1 MKPKIIGLSQL
12 KKRLQSHKKQT
23 EREVDRLLEINGRRI
38 QLKARQRVGKDLG
51 GLGQS
56 INVAFPKH
64 KAEISANVF
73 YAFYREFG
81 TGSKVEVPK
90 GYEALAQQGRKL
102 GKRGNWKQ
110 FIEEIKAWCRRKGID
125 EKFAYPIALKIY
137 RVGSE
142 PKPFLIPSYEEG
154 KVQYMK
160 DLKKYLDEV
169 RW

>member
-1 MKPKIIGLSQL
+1 M
-12 KKRLQSHKKQT
+12 QSHKKKT
-23 EREVDRLLEINGRRI
+23 ESEVDKLLEINGRKI

-56 INVAFPKH
+56 IHVDFPKH

-81 TGSKVEVPK
+81 TGSKVIVPS
-90 GYEALAQQGRKL
+90 GYESLAAEGKKL

-110 FIEEIKAWCRRKGID
+110 FIESIKDWCKRKGID
-125 EKFAYPIALKIY
+125 EKYAYPIALKIY

-154 KVQYMK
+154 KVQFVK